1 MCFQCKDPHKNIG
14 GRKSRENY
22 VIEGKVCGSA
32 QSHLP
37 EHCLSESKS
46 NFFFK
51 SYDLV
56 LLHSNHMTF
65 KRVIEFRHK
74 INTWPIY
81 RNTDW

>member
-22 VIEGKVCGSA
+22 VIEGKVCGSV

-46 NFFFK
+46 NFFLNPMIWY
-51 SYDLV
+51 SY
-56 LLHSNHMTF
+56 TAF
-65 KRVIEFRHK
+65 I
-74 INTWPIY
+74 
-81 RNTDW
+81 